1 MTLFTFLNRLFACAD
16 QRAFA
21 RSIREMPPLHIT
33 HFNPN
38 GDLLLDNLDDLR

>member
-1 MTLFTFLNRLFACAD
+1 MTFFALLIRLFDHAD

-21 RSIREMPPLHIT
+21 RSLDKMPPLHIT

-38 GDLLLDNLDDLR
+38 GDLLLDNLDNLR